1 MTVKEL
7 IERLKQFPE
16 DSEIAIELLGGHGE
30 YVAATSS
37 QFTEYDVFE
46 SADDSIVIQ
55 GIG

>member
-16 DSEIAIELLGGHGE
+16 DREIAIELLGSNGE
-30 YVAATSS
+30 FVAAASS